1 MLPRAAPFWRR
12 IAALIYDLLVLM
24 AIWMVTAALILLAF
38 QGEVDVARQPP
49 LYHVLLQAALFV
61 VTALYFVVSWRK
73 GGQTIGMR
81 AWRVRIVD
89 ANGHSPDFPRA
100 LLRFVCALLSLLL
113 LGAGFIYCLFDGERR
128 AWHDVMA
135 KTRMVV

>member
-1 MLPRAAPFWRR
+1 MPLRPAPFWRR
-12 IAALIYDLLVLM
+12 IAALAYDLLVLM

-38 QGEVDVARQPP
+38 QGKVDVARQPP
-49 LYHVLLQAALFV
+49 LYHLLLQAALFV

-89 ANGHSPDFPRA
+89 AKGESPGAKQA

-113 LGAGFIYCLFDGERR
+113 LGAGFFYCLFEADRR
-128 AWHDVMA
+128 AWHDVVA
-135 KTRMVV
+135 KTRMVC

>member
-81 AWRVRIVD
+81 AWRIAVRAD
-89 ANGHSPDFPRA
+89 HGTLSLKSA
-100 LLRFVCALLSLLL
+100 LLRALVGLFLPGLLW
-113 LGAGFIYCLFDGERR
+113 CLFDPRRR
-128 AWHDVMA
+128 ALHDRVA
-135 KTRMVV
+135 DSAVVHLPKR